1 MFVVLGHVCDFGK
14 RNAILYYAE
23 INAGT
28 SSRSM
33 ISFWSV
39 SGTERYVPKSQK
51 TTSDCG
57 GSSDELRRMQVEI
70 DALRGEVS
78 RWEIQHIEAESRLAQ
93 LRAELKAHEA

>member
-1 MFVVLGHVCDFGK
+1 
-14 RNAILYYAE
+14 
-23 INAGT
+23 
-28 SSRSM
+28 M

-51 TTSDCG
+51 TTSDCAD
-57 GSSDELRRMQVEI
+57 SSDELRRMQVEI

-78 RWEIQHIEAESRLAQ
+78 RWEIQHVEAESRLTQ